1 MESPVLPSLMQNLRS
16 RIEATVPVVRMGE
29 VVQVTGLVIES
40 IGPNVSLGDIC
51 EISSPRLSGLQAEVV
66 GFRDHRVLLMPL
78 GEMQDI
84 HAGCQVAAT
93 GRAAG
98 INVSEALIGRII
110 DGIGRP
116 IDGKGP
122 LPTGT
127 PRPLHCAPP
136 NPLTRQRIAKPFQ
149 TGVKALDLFTPVG
162 CGQRLGIFAGSG
174 VGKSTLLGMIARGA
188 ESEINV
194 IALVGERGRELREF
208 IEKDLGPEGMA
219 RSIIV
224 VSTSDQPALV
234 RRRAALIATAI
245 AEHFRDEGRK
255 VLFMMDSVTRFAMAQ
270 REIGLAVGEPPT
282 SRGYT
287 PSVFSVLPRLLERTG
302 MGVTGSITALYTVLV
317 DGDDMNEPIADAVR
331 GILDGHVVLSRAL
344 ATANHFPAVDVLES
358 VSRVTLEVCQEKE
371 ISTISKA
378 RDLLSV
384 YRKNEDVI
392 TIGAYTKG
400 SSPNVDLA
408 IEKQPLLRQL
418 LRQPIED
425 KWSRERSFA
434 ELTQIVG

>member
-1 MESPVLPSLMQNLRS
+1 MQNLRS

-29 VVQVTGLVIES
+29 VIQVTGLVIES

-174 VGKSTLLGMIARGA
+174 VGKST
-188 ESEINV
+188 
-194 IALVGERGRELREF
+194 F
-208 IEKDLGPEGMA
+208 
-219 RSIIV
+219 
-224 VSTSDQPALV
+224 
-234 RRRAALIATAI
+234 
-245 AEHFRDEGRK
+245 
-255 VLFMMDSVTRFAMAQ
+255 
-270 REIGLAVGEPPT
+270 LA
-282 SRGYT
+282 
-287 PSVFSVLPRLLERTG
+287 
-302 MGVTGSITALYTVLV
+302 
-317 DGDDMNEPIADAVR
+317 
-331 GILDGHVVLSRAL
+331 
-344 ATANHFPAVDVLES
+344 
-358 VSRVTLEVCQEKE
+358 
-371 ISTISKA
+371 
-378 RDLLSV
+378 
-384 YRKNEDVI
+384 
-392 TIGAYTKG
+392 
-400 SSPNVDLA
+400 
-408 IEKQPLLRQL
+408 
-418 LRQPIED
+418 
-425 KWSRERSFA
+425 
-434 ELTQIVG
+434 

>member
-1 MESPVLPSLMQNLRS
+1 
-16 RIEATVPVVRMGE
+16 MGE

-78 GEMQDI
+78 AEMQDI
-84 HAGCQVAAT
+84 HAGCHVAAT

-302 MGVTGSITALYTVLV
+302 MGETGSITALYTVLV